1 MNVGDVAMFAY
12 GWDPSLPESIR
23 GQACLHPTGPSVV
36 RIHML
41 IHVEDEVDERTW
53 LPEVIFNLEDDSML
67 GTKPPPTSLR
77 S

>member
-1 MNVGDVAMFAY
+1 MNGGDVAMFAY

-23 GQACLHPTGPSVV
+23 RQACLPPTGPSAA

-53 LPEVIFNLEDDSML
+53 LPDVVFNMEDDSML
-67 GTKPPPTSLR
+67 SDYRPNTSPA